1 MKLLPMPKKLD
12 VKPGFLDSK
21 KLYIQNNCADSRIEK
36 ALSCFCC
43 AEGGI
48 KFEISCKCGSGEG
61 YTLEISE
68 NQIALC
74 GESAAGVFY
83 GIQTLKQLFE
93 AENVPCLYIE
103 DTPDMLHRS
112 FYHDVT
118 RGKVP
123 TVETLKKLIDTLAYY
138 KMNSLQLYVEH
149 TFAFK
154 ELGNLPNELG
164 CLTADEIREL
174 DDYCF
179 ENFIEFIPSIATFG
193 HLYELLERE
202 EYRHLQCLE
211 NYTENKIFWR
221 QRMNH
226 HTIDPTNPESI
237 EVIKSMIDQYIPL
250 FRTDKFNICCDETFD
265 LANGKL
271 KDLDTGKLY
280 VEFVGKIIDHLKK
293 RGKKVMM
300 WGDILFQHPET
311 VKELPKD
318 TIFLSW
324 DYSAE
329 STEEKFKTF
338 SDLGCTQY
346 VCPGTSTWSRF
357 CESISIS
364 RENIINTLDY
374 GYKYGATG
382 MINTNWGDYAN
393 PCTLELSM
401 YGTVLGA
408 AKAWNKDTRA
418 DKVFDES
425 IGSLVYKN
433 ADAVG
438 WLEAVDDAHE
448 IRNAWIWNCLVEAY
462 SDLIHTEKVNP
473 ELPTCDEITAAI
485 SKSTAIVAEL
495 KEQKWEKDIYRNEII
510 IAAEAVIV
518 MCQLFAKL
526 SRFDIDEVV
535 SVPEWLEKFKSSWL
549 KSNKPSELEKI
560 VSMIEYL
567 NNL

>member
-1 MKLLPMPKKLD
+1 MP
-12 VKPGFLDSK
+12 
-21 KLYIQNNCADSRIEK
+21 
-36 ALSCFCC
+36 
-43 AEGGI
+43 
-48 KFEISCKCGSGEG
+48 
-61 YTLEISE
+61 
-68 NQIALC
+68 
-74 GESAAGVFY
+74 
-83 GIQTLKQLFE
+83 
-93 AENVPCLYIE
+93 
-103 DTPDMLHRS
+103 HRG

-123 TVETLKKLIDTLAYY
+123 KTETLKRLIDDLAYY

-164 CLTADEIREL
+164 CLTAEEILEL

-193 HLYELLERE
+193 HLYELLERK

-221 QRMNH
+221 QRMKH

-271 KDLDTGKLY
+271 KDFDTGKLY
-280 VEFVGKIIDHLKK
+280 VEFVVKIIDHLKQK
-293 RGKKVMM
+293 GKKVMM
-300 WGDILFQHPET
+300 WGDILLQHPET
-311 VKELPKD
+311 VKLLPED
-318 TIFLSW
+318 TTFLNW
-324 DYSAE
+324 DYSAQPDE
-329 STEEKFKTF
+329 SHFKTF
-338 SDLGCTQY
+338 SDLGCIQY

-357 CESISIS
+357 CESIIIG
-364 RENIINTLDY
+364 RESIINTLDF

-393 PCTLELSM
+393 PCTIELAM

-408 AKAWNKDTRA
+408 AKAWNKNTKA
-418 DKVFDES
+418 DSEFDKS
-425 IGSLVYKN
+425 ICSLVYKN
-433 ADAVG
+433 DNAVY
-438 WLEAVDDAHE
+438 WLEKLDDAHT
-448 IRNAWIWNCLVEAY
+448 IKYVWAWNALVEAY
-462 SDLIHTEKVNP
+462 SDLVHEEKVNP
-473 ELPTCDEITAAI
+473 ELPDINEISDAI
-485 SKSTAIVAEL
+485 RKNTEIIAEL
-495 KEQKWEKDIYRNEII
+495 KGQKWEKDIYRAEII
-510 IAAEAVIV
+510 IAAEAAIV

-526 SRFDIDEVV
+526 LKLDTVEVV
-535 SVPEWLEKFKSSWL
+535 SISEWLEKFKASWL

-567 NNL
+567 DKI